1 MAPSE
6 SETPG
11 WQRLAAAAD
20 LVTPMT
26 IRVAATLRLADLVA
40 DGVEQIDAL
49 AERTGTNAE
58 ALGRVLRQLVYR
70 GIFTEPEPGRFALND
85 TAAAL
90 RSDDPSG
97 VRTWFDLSEFSGRM
111 DLVFAELMH
120 TVRTGQPAWEAAY
133 GVPFWEYLADNPTLA
148 ASFDAMMSSSPRIT
162 AAAGY
167 DWTGVRH
174 IADVGGG
181 TGALLAAV
189 LHANPEMRGTL
200 IDLPDTVARARP
212 ILAADGLEDRCD
224 FAGQSFFD
232 PLPDGADA
240 YVLSGVVHDWGD
252 TEATAILR
260 RCAEAAVPHGRVL
273 IAESHGT
280 AGDNP
285 AMFAEMDLRMLVL
298 AGGHERTVEQYGA
311 LAATAGLKV
320 AAVDRTPTGHVL
332 IDCRAA

>member
-1 MAPSE
+1 MAASE

-11 WQRLAAAAD
+11 WQRLVAAAD
-20 LVTPMT
+20 LVTPMAV
-26 IRVAATLRLADLVA
+26 RVAATLRLADLVGE
-40 DGVEQIDAL
+40 GVEQVETL
-49 AERTGTNAE
+49 AERTGTNAD
-58 ALGRVLRQLVYR
+58 ALGRVLRQLICH
-70 GIFTEPEPGRFALND
+70 GIFTEPEPGRLALND
-85 TAAAL
+85 AAEAL

-97 VRTWFDLSEFSGRM
+97 VRAWFDLSGFSGRM

-133 GVPFWEYLADNPTLA
+133 GVTFWEYLADNPTLA
-148 ASFDAMMSSSPRIT
+148 ASFDAMMSDSPRIT

-167 DWTGVRH
+167 DWSGVRH
-174 IADVGGG
+174 VADVGGG

-200 IDLPDTVARARP
+200 IDFPDTVTRART
-212 ILAADGLEDRCD
+212 ILAAAGLEDRCA
-224 FAGQSFFD
+224 FAGQSFFEA
-232 PLPDGADA
+232 LPAGADA

-252 TEATAILR
+252 AEATAILR
-260 RCAEAAVPHGRVL
+260 RCSEAAGADGRVL

-298 AGGHERTVEQYGA
+298 AGGRERSVEQYGA
-311 LAATAGLKV
+311 LAAAAGLQV
-320 AAVDRTPTGHVL
+320 AAVESTPTGHVL
-332 IDCRAA
+332 IDCRTA